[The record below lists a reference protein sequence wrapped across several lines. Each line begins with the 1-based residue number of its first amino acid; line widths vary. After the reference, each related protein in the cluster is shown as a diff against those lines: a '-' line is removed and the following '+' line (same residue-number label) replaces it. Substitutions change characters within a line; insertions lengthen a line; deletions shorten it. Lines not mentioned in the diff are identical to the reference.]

1 MQLLR
6 FVQSPTLIY
15 NSLDYR
21 NRQKD
26 LEPPRPPPTKRAK
39 TEEDHILSTSSSE
52 QKDSYEDCSSQS
64 DEGAVDADD
73 DTARIK
79 KERIEQS
86 SEIAKIKIML
96 LAEKVGYI

>member
-39 TEEDHILSTSSSE
+39 TEEDHILSTSTSE
-52 QKDSYEDCSSQS
+52 QKDSYEDCSSQ
-64 DEGAVDADD
+64 AVDADD

-79 KERIEQS
+79 KGRSQQS
-86 SEIAKIKIML
+86 SEIAKLKIRL

>member
-39 TEEDHILSTSSSE
+39 TEEDRILSTSSSE
-52 QKDSYEDCSSQS
+52 QKDSYEDCSSQ
-64 DEGAVDADD
+64 AVDADD

-79 KERIEQS
+79 KGRIEQS
-86 SEIAKIKIML
+86 SEIAKLKIRL